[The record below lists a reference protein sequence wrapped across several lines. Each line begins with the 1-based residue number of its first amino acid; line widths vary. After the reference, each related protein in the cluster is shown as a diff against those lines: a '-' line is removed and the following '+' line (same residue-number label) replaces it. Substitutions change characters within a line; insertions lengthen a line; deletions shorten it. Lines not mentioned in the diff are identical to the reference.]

1 MNGVSMK
8 KFLTVALILSSL
20 IIAACGKK
28 SEQTTASSDAA
39 PPAASAAESA
49 APSPS
54 TTESAEPSRDA
65 EERAKKQ
72 AMLDYATMED
82 NYIQDT
88 HAQWASTAKASSTFG
103 DDGGKEPSA
112 SNLASNAT
120 GAVDGT
126 TWTNNKQDIG
136 FDWLEAG
143 FAKPVFATEV
153 RIVFPSG
160 DGVEAVSK
168 VELQDTQG
176 NWNTVWS
183 GLSDVKEDG
192 RGRRTWFV
200 KTFEKT
206 KYQANVVKVTIANNV
221 QTGYKVI
228 DAVQLIGE

>member
-1 MNGVSMK
+1 MK
-8 KFLTVALILSSL
+8 KSLTVALILSSL

-28 SEQTTASSDAA
+28 NEQTTASSDAA
-39 PPAASAAESA
+39 PATPAAESA
-49 APSPS
+49 AASPS
-54 TTESAEPSRDA
+54 ASESAEPSADA

-82 NYIQDT
+82 NYIQDS

-103 DDGGKEPSA
+103 DDDGKEPSP

-120 GAVDGT
+120 GAVDGN

-143 FAKPVFATEV
+143 FAKPVNATEV
-153 RIVFPSG
+153 RIVFPNG

-176 NWNTVWS
+176 KWNTVWS
-183 GLSDVKEDG
+183 GLSDVKEDN

-206 KYQANVVKVTIANNV
+206 PYQANAVKVTIANNV
-221 QTGYKVI
+221 QSGYKVI
-228 DAVQLIGE
+228 DAVQLVGE